1 MKFYDL
7 NLRGQ
12 NYDNDLALVKEANKF
27 GWDYLNLNYSPE
39 NFEKALEYKD
49 DLIIPITYFYNGG
62 EFYGKV
68 FK

>member
-27 GWDYLNLNYSPE
+27 GWDYLNLNYSHDD
-39 NFEKALEYKD
+39 FEKAIEYKE
-49 DLIIPITYFYNGG
+49 DLIDELFSVTFL
-62 EFYGKV
+62 ETTES
-68 FK
+68 

>member
-27 GWDYLNLNYSPE
+27 GWDYLNLNYSHE

-49 DLIIPITYFYNGG
+49 DLI
-62 EFYGKV
+62 
-68 FK
+68 

>member
-27 GWDYLNLNYSPE
+27 GWTIMIWLW
-39 NFEKALEYKD
+39 
-49 DLIIPITYFYNGG
+49 
-62 EFYGKV
+62 
-68 FK
+68 

>member
-27 GWDYLNLNYSPE
+27 GWDYLNLNYSPD
-39 NFEKALEYKD
+39 NFEKVAEIFLGQNIDHYVKQINIEEY
-49 DLIIPITYFYNGG
+49 
-62 EFYGKV
+62 
-68 FK
+68 

>member
-27 GWDYLNLNYSPE
+27 GWDY
-39 NFEKALEYKD
+39 
-49 DLIIPITYFYNGG
+49 
-62 EFYGKV
+62 
-68 FK
+68 